1 MKGTCEGV
9 AETVRRVVRQTDDPV
24 ITASTPRSLEAL
36 AEINPD
42 ARLVIDPDARD
53 CAGWATLGRLADA
66 VVDDDAAQLRESD
79 VPNDVVVGREAVASM
94 DYCVSPPTGVI
105 GRPSDSVVERY
116 ESLWRAADPLEIDCP
131 THTAVKNAVTTLASA
146 TAASDVDRVCR
157 AVRNDATTDAV
168 SVSVWAAAAATPEYE
183 TLREHLP
190 DELDV
195 CERTVRDR
203 IDQLRDAGLVRRRP
217 DPGHGGR
224 GRPPTV
230 VERLADPPLP
240 APLRG
245 ALLR

>member
-1 MKGTCEGV
+1 MKTTCEGV
-9 AETVRRVVRQTDDPV
+9 KETVRRAVREADEHRPVVTV
-24 ITASTPRSLEAL
+24 STPRSLEVI

-42 ARLVIDPDARD
+42 ARVVIDPETLESV
-53 CAGWATLGRLADA
+53 GWSTLGRLADA
-66 VVDDDAAQLRESD
+66 DDATLRESA
-79 VPNDVVVGREAVASM
+79 VPNDVVVGGEIVASI
-94 DYCVSPPTGVI
+94 DHCVSPSMGVF

-116 ESLWRAADPLEIDCP
+116 ESLWSDTDPLELDCP
-131 THTAVKNAVTTLASA
+131 THAAVIDTVTALA
-146 TAASDVDRVCR
+146 TERAASDVDQVCR
-157 AVRNDATTDAV
+157 SLRHDATTDAV
-168 SVSVWAAAAATPEYE
+168 AVAVWGSAAASPQYE

-190 DELDV
+190 DRLEV

-217 DPGHGGR
+217 DPRHEGR

-230 VERLADPPLP
+230 VERLCDPPLP

>member
-1 MKGTCEGV
+1 MKHTCEGF
-9 AETVRRVVRQTDDPV
+9 AETVGRVLREADDPV
-24 ITASTPRSLEAL
+24 ITASTPRSLETL

-53 CAGWATLGRLADA
+53 CAGWATLGRLADVA
-66 VVDDDAAQLRESD
+66 NADAQLRESA
-79 VPNDVVVGREAVASM
+79 VTGDVVVAEEVIGSM

-105 GRPSDSVVERY
+105 GQPSDSVVNRY
-116 ESLWRAADPLEIDCP
+116 ESLWRAAHPLEIDCP
-131 THTAVKNAVTTLASA
+131 THAAVVDAVSA
-146 TAASDVDRVCR
+146 VATETAASDVNQVCR
-157 AVRNDATTDAV
+157 SLRHDATTDAV
-168 SVSVWAAAAATPEYE
+168 AVAVWASAKASPQYE
-183 TLREHLP
+183 TLRERLP

-203 IDQLRDAGLVRRRP
+203 IDTLRDAGLVRRRP
-217 DPGHGGR
+217 DPEHEGR